1 VLSFVIGFFPIVGSW
16 SVYLPVAGWLL
27 VFRDAPARRP
37 SWSVVGTLFNTV
49 FISMYVRPTLAA
61 AKSRVL
67 NFYWMFVGLVTGV
80 YAFGLA
86 GVLLGPLLIGLLKA
100 VIDTVTTPANWRL
113 VDDDARDADRRPPAG
128 GPHDP
133 LPVGDQ
139 ELRARRARARRRH
152 PARAQG
158 GVRLRDRAERRRQEH
173 AAQARLHGGAPT
185 SGEVRVSGTTT
196 TRLARREIPR
206 LRRRL
211 GVIFQ
216 NFLLLED
223 RTAAANVAFALEVT
237 GAPRATIGPRVQR
250 ALAQVGLAGKSTS
263 YPHELSGGEQQRI
276 AIARAL
282 VNSPAVLIADEP
294 TGNLDDRARR
304 AVFQLLREVNAS
316 GTAVLMATH
325 DLELVKR
332 AGLRTIEM
340 HGGRIVADRPA
351 GGYPDLDT
359 LEAV

>member
-1 VLSFVIGFFPIVGSW
+1 VDVTLHVRKGEFVF
-16 SVYLPVAGWLL
+16 
-27 VFRDAPARRP
+27 
-37 SWSVVGTLFNTV
+37 
-49 FISMYVRPTLAA
+49 
-61 AKSRVL
+61 
-67 NFYWMFVGLVTGV
+67 VTGQS
-80 YAFGLA
+80 GA
-86 GVLLGPLLIGLLKA
+86 GKSTLLK
-100 VIDTVTTPANWRL
+100 L
-113 VDDDARDADRRPPAG
+113 VYME
-128 GPHDP
+128 
-133 LPVGDQ
+133 
-139 ELRARRARARRRH
+139 EL
-152 PARAQG
+152 
-158 GVRLRDRAERRRQEH
+158 
-173 AAQARLHGGAPT
+173 PT

-196 TRLARREIPR
+196 TRLARRDIPR

-304 AVFQLLREVNAS
+304 AVFQLLREVNAA

-325 DLELVKR
+325 DLDLVRR

-340 HGGRIVADRPA
+340 HAGRIVADVPA
-351 GGYPDLDT
+351 GGYPDADA